1 MQLIYKN
8 GKQESHGGF
17 TFAVIR
23 HATKL
28 QVPQNVEYMLSVI
41 LMEDVGKAMFSMMSA
56 AWLCDQ
62 QDSFSFFVHMI
73 ILIGNV
79 KMFRLFDWSI

>member
-8 GKQESHGGF
+8 GKQESHGG
-17 TFAVIR
+17 

-56 AWLCDQ
+56 AY
-62 QDSFSFFVHMI
+62 DSVTSKIHFLFSCT
-73 ILIGNV
+73 
-79 KMFRLFDWSI
+79 